1 MINKIESNEGYVFAL
16 KDKSAVYDNVIYLG
30 IYDSADNYIQITQKE
45 AEQIKKELEEKSLQE
60 IKENEQKQQQATA
73 GHQLKI

>member
-1 MINKIESNEGYVFAL
+1 MIHKIESNEGYVFAL

-30 IYDSADNYIQITQKE
+30 IYDKADNYIQITKEE

-60 IKENEQKQQQATA
+60 MKEKEKE
-73 GHQLKI
+73 

>member
-30 IYDSADNYIQITQKE
+30 IYDSADNYIQVTKEE
-45 AEQIKKELEEKSLQE
+45 AEQLKKELEEKSLQE
-60 IKENEQKQQQATA
+60 MKENEQK
-73 GHQLKI
+73 

>member
-30 IYDSADNYIQITQKE
+30 IYDSADNYIQVTKEE
-45 AEQIKKELEEKSLQE
+45 AEQIKKELEEKSLLSVR
-60 IKENEQKQQQATA
+60 A
-73 GHQLKI
+73 GH

>member
-1 MINKIESNEGYVFAL
+1 MISKIECKKGYVFAL

-45 AEQIKKELEEKSLQE
+45 AEQLKKELEEKSLQE
-60 IKENEQKQQQATA
+60 QIKD
-73 GHQLKI
+73 GH

>member
-1 MINKIESNEGYVFAL
+1 MISKIECKKGYVFAL

-45 AEQIKKELEEKSLQE
+45 AEQLKKELEEKSLQE
-60 IKENEQKQQQATA
+60 MKENEQE
-73 GHQLKI
+73 

>member
-30 IYDSADNYIQITQKE
+30 IYDSADNYIQVTKEE

-60 IKENEQKQQQATA
+60 IKENEQK
-73 GHQLKI
+73 

>member
-1 MINKIESNEGYVFAL
+1 MLNKIECKKGYVFAL

-30 IYDSADNYIQITQKE
+30 IYDSADNYIQVTKEE

-60 IKENEQKQQQATA
+60 MKENERK
-73 GHQLKI
+73 

>member
-60 IKENEQKQQQATA
+60 IKENEQK
-73 GHQLKI
+73 

>member
-1 MINKIESNEGYVFAL
+1 MSNKIESNEGYVFAL

-30 IYDSADNYIQITQKE
+30 IYDSADNYIQITKKE

-60 IKENEQKQQQATA
+60 MKENEQE
-73 GHQLKI
+73 